1 MRTHGERRS
10 ALTLADVAREAQAG
24 ESTVSR
30 VLRNHGSFAAE
41 TRERVQ
47 KAVARLGYVPNRIA
61 GTLASTGSRLVG
73 IIIPSLANIVFP
85 DLLAVPTQRLRPMD
99 SNRSSA

>member
-24 ESTVSR
+24 ESIVSR
-30 VLRNHGSFAAE
+30 VLRNYGSFAAE

-47 KAVARLGYVPNRIA
+47 KAVARFGYVPNRIA